1 MQWVPLRGDRH
12 TIINQYTLK
21 MMAVSDKIVNKN
33 KGDKNDAKGVIL
45 FRSGRE
51 SLSKK
56 VILFIYLIAIFF
68 PSFEITFISASNS
81 HF

>member
-1 MQWVPLRGDRH
+1 MQWVPLQGDGH

-21 MMAVSDKIVNKN
+21 MMAVSDKSVNKN
-33 KGDKNDAKGVIL
+33 KGDEDDAKGVIL

-56 VILFIYLIAIFF
+56 VILFIYLITIFF
-68 PSFEITFISASNS
+68 PSF
-81 HF
+81 